1 MEFEARKLIGTRPD
15 LGDSAADALAEPLVV
30 CRARG
35 TCVVPADKQ
44 RRNDA
49 TR

>member
-1 MEFEARKLIGTRPD
+1 MEFEARKLIAARPD
-15 LGDSAADALAEPLVV
+15 IGDSAAEVLPEPLVV

-44 RRNDA
+44 RRGDA